1 MSFEEF
7 FIKKCL
13 VTNVTSVSLFVDVDH
28 VLSKAVM
35 LFHKLKA
42 NGALKLWVR
51 AVVVSGHVLDNFPL
65 GGKLFA
71 AHLATE
77 LLIVVMRY
85 SNTLPSL
92 VFEVS
97 HLSDFNP
104 TKLTGDGFFEL
115 LNGIFIHHATYP
127 FMGDPLFSALQDFSA
142 VLTRPAFFVS
152 FDVDLFHVFPQDKL
166 GNEVLWTLWAFPQFT
181 LERPLVIAVEVKEHS
196 VSSDPLLRAF
206 CAIFVGADVSTE
218 LLALRP
224 ETCNFL
230 CQQVAL
236 L

>member
-13 VTNVTSVSLFVDVDH
+13 VAKVTSVSLFVDVDH

-65 GGKLFA
+65 GGELFA

-77 LLIVVMRY
+77 LLLIVMRY
-85 SNTLPSL
+85 SDTLPPL
-92 VFEVS
+92 VFKVS

-104 TKLTGDGFFEL
+104 AKLAGDCLFEL
-115 LNGIFIHHATYP
+115 LNGIFIHHATYS
-127 FMGDPLFSALQDFSA
+127 FVSDSLFSALQDFSA
-142 VLTRPAFFVS
+142 VLTGPAFFIS
-152 FDVDLFHVFPQDKL
+152 FNVDLFHVFPQDKL
-166 GNEVLWTLWAFPQFT
+166 GNEVLRTLWAFP
-181 LERPLVIAVEVKEHS
+181 
-196 VSSDPLLRAF
+196 
-206 CAIFVGADVSTE
+206 
-218 LLALRP
+218 
-224 ETCNFL
+224 
-230 CQQVAL
+230 
-236 L
+236 

>member
-1 MSFEEF
+1 MHIQFVSFEEF

-13 VTNVTSVSLFVDVDH
+13 VANVTSVSLFVDVDH
-28 VLSKAVM
+28 VLSKTVV

-77 LLIVVMRY
+77 LLLVVMCY
-85 SNTLPSL
+85 SDTLPPL
-92 VFEVS
+92 VFEVP

-104 TKLTGDGFFEL
+104 TKLAGDGLFEL

-127 FMGDPLFSALQDFSA
+127 LMGDSLFSALQDFSA
-142 VLTRPAFFVS
+142 VLTGPAFFIS

-166 GNEVLWTLWAFPQFT
+166 SNEVLWTLWT
-181 LERPLVIAVEVKEHS
+181 LP
-196 VSSDPLLRAF
+196 
-206 CAIFVGADVSTE
+206 
-218 LLALRP
+218 
-224 ETCNFL
+224 
-230 CQQVAL
+230 
-236 L
+236 